1 MALFKKLRN
10 SKLARDNPLPQ
21 IMDVAAAGEDET
33 MTTLVTTTLM
43 TSPAWQDCDDD
54 VNIVEQNNDFAEF
67 KQSISTNILPGI
79 FISLISLR

>member
-1 MALFKKLRN
+1 
-10 SKLARDNPLPQ
+10 
-21 IMDVAAAGEDET
+21 MDVAAAGEDET

-43 TSPAWQDCDDD
+43 TSPACQDCDDD

>member
-1 MALFKKLRN
+1 
-10 SKLARDNPLPQ
+10 
-21 IMDVAAAGEDET
+21 MDVAATGEDET

-43 TSPAWQDCDDD
+43 TSPACQDCDD
-54 VNIVEQNNDFAEF
+54 VNIVEQNNDFSQF